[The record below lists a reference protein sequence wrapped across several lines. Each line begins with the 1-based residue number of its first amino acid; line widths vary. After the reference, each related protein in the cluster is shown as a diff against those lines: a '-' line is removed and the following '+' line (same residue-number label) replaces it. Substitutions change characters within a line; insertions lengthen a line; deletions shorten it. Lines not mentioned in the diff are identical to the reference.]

1 LTQINRKYTHH
12 KHAYDVI
19 PIGIAQR
26 EETMT
31 HSLTACFTGTASV
44 IALLAAATIAEA
56 RDLRIGLITPPPHVW
71 TRVAN
76 RMAETLPADSAN
88 ALSLSV
94 FPAGQLGSEQE
105 MFQQLGTG
113 LLDAAIM
120 TGAISSLRA
129 PSLAGWFT
137 PYLFDDVAAAAAAAE
152 TPAAQEMLDE
162 LQRAGVV
169 GLGYTFAGMRHI
181 LMRDG
186 LIDGPDDLANEKIRI
201 VPFPAMQT
209 WWQAVG
215 AVPTPVN
222 LGDVYSGLQSGLLDG
237 IDIDLDALVG
247 LNFQEVAGN
256 LTLTS
261 HMAFPAVLVVSQATW
276 NGLRDDERAAFIA
289 SAEEALAWGIAQQID
304 AEAANI
310 ETLEAEIAVG
320 RLKDGATAFGT
331 ANAAFEQA
339 YGANDIIVRFQQ
351 QAREAAR

>member
-1 LTQINRKYTHH
+1 MI
-12 KHAYDVI
+12 
-19 PIGIAQR
+19 
-26 EETMT
+26 
-31 HSLTACFTGTASV
+31 HSLTTRLAGAASA
-44 IALLAAATIAEA
+44 IALMSAVSTADA
-56 RDLRIGLITPPPHVW
+56 RELRIGLITPPSHVW
-71 TRVAN
+71 TQVAN
-76 RMAETLPADSAN
+76 RMVDTLPAESGD
-88 ALSLSV
+88 ALSLAV
-94 FPAGQLGSEQE
+94 FPAGQLGTEQE

-129 PSLAGWFT
+129 PSLSGWFT

-169 GLGYTFAGMRHI
+169 GLGYTFAGMRQI

-186 LIDGPDDLANEKIRI
+186 TVDGPDDLANEKIRI

-247 LNFQEVAGN
+247 LNFQEVAHG
-256 LTLTS
+256 LTLTN
-261 HMAFPAVLVVSQATW
+261 HMAFPAVMVVSQSAW
-276 NGLRDDERAAFIA
+276 NGMTEAERDAFTA
-289 SAEEALAWGIAQQID
+289 SAEEALAWGTQQQIE
-304 AEAANI
+304 AEAANVA
-310 ETLEAEIAVG
+310 TLEDQIEIG
-320 RLKDGATAFGT
+320 RLENGNEVFST
-331 ANAAFEQA
+331 ANDAFQAA
-339 YGANDIIVRFQQ
+339 YDSNDIIQRFQE
-351 QAREAAR
+351 QARGTGQ